1 MSHFFLIQLYEWV
14 RNCRKFSPQTRYSYL
29 FIKTIF
35 TRSLR
40 SLVSEIENFR
50 QFRTN
55 EFVFDMTIH
64 RAKIEKLYEGNT

>member
-1 MSHFFLIQLYEWV
+1 MSHFFNPTV
-14 RNCRKFSPQTRYSYL
+14 RVGTKLPEIFSSDYSYL

-50 QFRTN
+50 QFRTH

-64 RAKIEKLYEGNT
+64 RAKIEKLYERNT